1 MRHEDLE
8 VWKKSVSVVTE
19 IYKITETF
27 PNSELYGLTSQIRR
41 SAVSIPSNIAEGCA
55 RFSDKETVKF
65 LSIATGSVA
74 ELQTQ
79 LLIAK
84 NLGYDVQVE
93 NLVDELE
100 VIKRMILKLSK
111 YLKGKETENS

>member
-100 VIKRMILKLSK
+100 VIKRMTLKLSK
-111 YLKGKETENS
+111 YLKSKETENP